1 MAHGLVRSLAP
12 LMLRIS
18 NIRGV
23 VVALGAAQTI
33 AFGSTYYLP
42 AVLAT
47 PIARDLG
54 LPAPWVFGAFSLAL
68 LISAAV
74 GPWGGRRIDR
84 LGGRGVLAASN
95 LVFAAGLA
103 ALGCAQGPAMLFA
116 AWAVIG
122 LGMGLGLYE
131 SAFATLAAIYGREA
145 RSPIIGITLIAG
157 FASTVGWPLS
167 GLMEAQI
174 GWRGACFGWAAI
186 QLLIALPLNLIL
198 PPGGLAAQA
207 GAAPPPAEQP
217 KTPAP
222 FGSLLILGT
231 VFAATWFTSTAMSA
245 HLPRLLEAAGASTA
259 AAIAAGALIGPAQ
272 VAARLADYGLLR
284 RFHPLVSTR
293 IAALGHPL
301 GAALLMGIGGPA
313 AAAFAVLHGAGN
325 GVMTIAKGTLPLALF
340 GAARYGQRLGLLNVP
355 ARLMQALAPLL
366 FGYAIDGLGA
376 EAIWITAGLGVGS
389 LGLLLLLRAQP
400 QARCGA
406 ESAQTTQS

>member
-1 MAHGLVRSLAP
+1 
-12 LMLRIS
+12 MLRTS
-18 NIRGV
+18 NVRGV
-23 VVALGAAQTI
+23 VVALGVEQTI

-54 LPAPWVFGAFSLAL
+54 LPTPWVFGAFSLAL
-68 LISAAV
+68 LISAGI

-103 ALGCAQGPAMLFA
+103 ALGSAQGPGMLFG
-116 AWAVIG
+116 AWALIG
-122 LGMGLGLYE
+122 LGMGVGLYE

-145 RSPIIGITLIAG
+145 RSPIVGITLIAG

-167 GLMEAQI
+167 ALMEAHI

-186 QLLIALPLNLIL
+186 HLLIALPLNAIL
-198 PPGGLAAQA
+198 PKGGLATASAPVQA
-207 GAAPPPAEQP
+207 GTPEAAPPPP
-217 KTPAP
+217 TR
-222 FGSLLILGT
+222 SLLVLGI
-231 VFAATWFTSTAMSA
+231 VFASTWFTSTAMAA

-272 VAARLADYGLLR
+272 VAARFADYGLLR
-284 RFHPLVSTR
+284 RFHPLVSAR
-293 IAALGHPL
+293 IASLGHPV
-301 GAALLMGIGGPA
+301 GAALLMAVGGPA
-313 AAAFAVLHGAGN
+313 ASVFALLHGAGN

-340 GAARYGQRLGLLNVP
+340 GASSYGQRLGILNAP
-355 ARLMQALAPLL
+355 ARVMQALAPLV

-376 EAIWITAGLGVGS
+376 NAIWITAALGVGS
-389 LGLLLLLRAQP
+389 LALLFVVRAQP
-400 QARCGA
+400 DTPAATAR
-406 ESAQTTQS
+406 AQST

>member
-1 MAHGLVRSLAP
+1 
-12 LMLRIS
+12 MLQTS
-18 NIRGV
+18 NVRGV
-23 VVALGAAQTI
+23 VVALGTEQTI

-54 LPAPWVFGAFSLAL
+54 LPTPWVFAAFSLAL

-95 LVFAAGLA
+95 LVFATGLA
-103 ALGCAQGPAMLFA
+103 LLGCAQGPAMLFA
-116 AWAVIG
+116 AWAIIG
-122 LGMGLGLYE
+122 LGMGIGLYE

-174 GWRGACFGWAAI
+174 GWRSACFGWAAI
-186 QLLIALPLNLIL
+186 HLLIALPLNVIL
-198 PPGGLAAQA
+198 PPGGQSAPAAS
-207 GAAPPPAEQP
+207 
-217 KTPAP
+217 TPANPETEADTKPP
-222 FGSLLILGT
+222 FGSLLILAI
-231 VFAATWFTSTAMSA
+231 VFATTWFTSTAMAA

-272 VAARLADYGLLR
+272 VAARIADYGLLR
-284 RFHPLVSTR
+284 RFHPLVSAR
-293 IAALGHPL
+293 IASLGHPV
-301 GAALLMGIGGPA
+301 GAALLMLIGGPA
-313 AAAFAVLHGAGN
+313 ASVFALLHGAGN

-340 GAARYGQRLGLLNVP
+340 GASGYGHRLGLLNAP
-355 ARLMQALAPLL
+355 ARALQALAPLL
-366 FGYAIDGLGA
+366 FGYAIDSLGA
-376 EAIWITAGLGVGS
+376 GAIWITAALGVGS
-389 LGLLLLLRAQP
+389 LGLLFLLRVQP
-400 QARCGA
+400 NARA
-406 ESAQTTQS
+406 TEARDQST